1 MSSSDV
7 ARSERVLDKIGA
19 RLGLTPE
26 GKQWLIAAI
35 DPFHDTPVDCR
46 GFPDTNEAA
55 SVVQVIKMSAQ
66 ISQPGVTAG
75 TNWDL
80 HIHSFPWEQVLIG
93 TFGNYTNSNTN
104 DQRGGNGPFLLGTS
118 ITTPTV
124 NSVGSNAGFG
134 GIAYDSGPASALLF
148 SSASTSIQFPFRS
161 ELNPYMNGEYRII
174 AKGFE
179 VINTTSELNVQGL
192 VTVYRQPCEPIDAA
206 QSTTVVNALS
216 SQYGV
221 NFPSV
226 IQTAMPP
233 LGTQETLLLD
243 GSKQW
248 KAKEGCYVVPTLSA
262 PDLPTG
268 QVQVTPNMLLS
279 AADPGRGVPP
289 NNGSAWSMGRTAGNG
304 IPNAFQYTPTG
315 SSVTFL
321 PLSFG
326 ASDFQNFNHAGAYF
340 TGLSYETTLQLN
352 VIYYIERFPSQ
363 QDSDLVVLAR
373 HSCRQDCVALDL
385 YSEIVREMPVGV
397 PQRMN
402 GLGEW
407 FADAVSSAA
416 DFISPVLSA
425 IPHPYAQGAAMAVK
439 TGGSIAKSLMAKK
452 EAPGQTY
459 SAQGANVSA
468 TGKAASKIL
477 GNKKKKS
484 PPMKKK
490 K

>member
-1 MSSSDV
+1 MSSADV
-7 ARSERVLDKIGA
+7 ARSERVLEKIGA
-19 RLGLTPE
+19 KLGLTPE
-26 GKQWLIAAI
+26 GKQWLIAAV

-46 GFPDTNEAA
+46 GYPDTNEAA
-55 SVVQVIKMSAQ
+55 SVVQVVKMSAQ
-66 ISQPGVTAG
+66 ISQPGVAAG

-80 HIHSFPWEQVLIG
+80 HIHSFPWEQPLVG
-93 TFGNYTNSNTN
+93 TAGNYVNSNTS
-104 DQRGGNGPFLLGTS
+104 DQRGGNGPFLFGSS

-124 NSVGSNAGFG
+124 AGFTPIAGIG
-134 GIAYDSGPASALLF
+134 GICYDSAAAGAALF
-148 SSASTSIQFPFRS
+148 NCSSQSVQFPFRTT
-161 ELNPYMNGEYRII
+161 LNPYMTGEYRII

-179 VINTTSELNVQGL
+179 VINTTSDLNVQGL

-206 QSTTVVNALS
+206 QSTTCIAALS
-216 SQYGV
+216 NTYGL

-233 LGTQETLLLD
+233 LTTTETLLLD

-248 KAKEGCYVVPTLSA
+248 KAKEGCYVVPTLSS
-262 PDLPTG
+262 PELPTG
-268 QVQVTPNMLLS
+268 QIQVTPNLLVS
-279 AADPGRGVPP
+279 PNDTNRGTPP
-289 NNGSAWSMGRTAGNG
+289 NNGVAWIMGRTAGNG
-304 IPNAFQYTPTG
+304 IPTAFDFTPTG
-315 SSVTFL
+315 STVSL
-321 PLSFG
+321 GPLSFG

-340 TGLSYETTLQLN
+340 TGLSYESTLQLN

-402 GLGEW
+402 GFGEW

-425 IPHPYAQGAAMAVK
+425 IPHPMAQAAGMAVK
-439 TGGSIAKSLMAKK
+439 TGGSIARSLVAKK

-468 TGKAASKIL
+468 TGRAAAKAV
-477 GNKKKKS
+477 GKKKKS
-484 PPMKKK
+484 LPMKKK